1 VALGLP
7 QSDGGDNVR
16 FVLLAMMIMILS
28 MSTAFA
34 QVHGDLVEY
43 RQGNVL
49 LEGYMAYDDSFKGPR
64 PGVLVVHDW
73 LGVGSYVKARAQQL
87 ASLGY
92 IAFAPDIY
100 GKSVR
105 PADAKEAAAA
115 AAQYKADPTLLR
127 LRVNAGL
134 DILRNQPH
142 VDAGRIA
149 AIGYCFGGG
158 AALELARSGANI
170 AAVVSFHGNLSTQ
183 APEDAKNIRA
193 KILVL
198 HGADDPFVPA
208 AEVSAFQNEM
218 RKAGVDWQMVIY
230 GGAVHSFTNPG
241 AGNNP
246 ASGAAYDRTADK
258 RSFEAMKTFFAEVL

>member
-1 VALGLP
+1 MRL
-7 QSDGGDNVR
+7 
-16 FVLLAMMIMILS
+16 FFLAIMIVILS
-28 MSTAFA
+28 ISTAFA

-43 RQGNVL
+43 RQGDVL
-49 LEGYMAYDDSFKGPR
+49 LEGYMAYDDSFKGQR

-73 LGVGSYVKARAQQL
+73 LGVGSYVKARTQQL
-87 ASLGY
+87 ASMGY

-105 PADAKEAAAA
+105 PTNAKEAAGV

-134 DILRNQPH
+134 DILRNHPR
-142 VDAGRIA
+142 VDAARIA
-149 AIGYCFGGG
+149 AIGYCFGG
-158 AALELARSGANI
+158 ATVLELARSGANI
-170 AAVVSFHGNLSTQ
+170 AAVVSFHGNLSTKAQ
-183 APEDAKNIRA
+183 EDAKNIRA

-208 AEVSAFQNEM
+208 DEVSAFQDEM

-241 AGNNP
+241 SGNDA
-246 ASGAAYDRTADK
+246 ASGSAYNRIADK

>member
-1 VALGLP
+1 MRL
-7 QSDGGDNVR
+7 
-16 FVLLAMMIMILS
+16 FFLAIMIVILS
-28 MSTAFA
+28 ISTAFA

-43 RQGNVL
+43 RQGDVL
-49 LEGYMAYDDSFKGPR
+49 LEGYMAYDDSFKGQR

-73 LGVGSYVKARAQQL
+73 LGVGSYVKARTQQL
-87 ASLGY
+87 ASMGY

-105 PADAKEAAAA
+105 PANAKEAAGV

-158 AALELARSGANI
+158 AVLELARSGANI
-170 AAVVSFHGNLSTQ
+170 AAVVSFHGNLSTKAQ
-183 APEDAKNIRA
+183 EDAKNIRA

-208 AEVSAFQNEM
+208 DEVSAFQDEM

-241 AGNNP
+241 SGNNA
-246 ASGAAYDRTADK
+246 ASGAAYNRIADK